1 MAAVSGSAD
10 QENMPTVVHRCHG
23 GFMSTKSLNASAHW
37 IGGDAVAGSTD
48 VIDVVNPATGEVA
61 GRVPSGT
68 AADVDRAVAAATAA
82 FPGWAA
88 TDPAERAAVVRR
100 ISEGL
105 RGRIEEVATTITSEM
120 GAPITL
126 SRSAQAALPV
136 MVAETFAALAADF
149 HWTEQIGH
157 SLVVREPIGVVG
169 AITPWNFPLQQIV
182 SKVAPALLAGNTMV
196 LKPSEIAPLTAG
208 ILAEVAAEAGLPA
221 GVFNVV
227 YGTGPVVGEA
237 ISAHPGIDMVSFT
250 GSTRAG
256 RRISA
261 VASETIKR
269 VALELGG
276 KSPNVILDD
285 ADLALAVRLGVGSAF
300 ANGGQVCGA
309 WPRML
314 VPASRHDE
322 IVERAVAAAAEYT
335 VGDPTD
341 EATRIGPMASEAH
354 RRRVD
359 GYIERGIADGAT
371 LVLGGPG
378 RPDGL
383 DKGAY
388 ARPTIFA
395 DVAPDSVIAQEEIFG
410 PVLTIIPYADDD
422 QAVEIANST
431 VYGLTGGVFGGEE
444 RALAIARRLRTG
456 QVDINGAH
464 WNPLAPFGGYKQSGN
479 GREFGHYGIEEFL
492 ETKSIQR

>member
-1 MAAVSGSAD
+1 
-10 QENMPTVVHRCHG
+10 
-23 GFMSTKSLNASAHW
+23 MSTKALNASAHW
-37 IGGDAVAGSTD
+37 IDGEAVAGSTD
-48 VIDVVNPATGEVA
+48 MIDVVNPATGEVVA
-61 GRVPSGT
+61 QVPAGT

-82 FPGWAA
+82 FPRWAA
-88 TDPAERAAVVRR
+88 TEPAERAAIVRR
-100 ISEGL
+100 VSEGL
-105 RGRIEEVATTITSEM
+105 QSRAEEIATTITGEM

-126 SRSAQAALPV
+126 SRWAQAPFPV
-136 MVAETFAALAADF
+136 KVAASFAALAADF
-149 HWTEQIGH
+149 DWTEQIGN

-182 SKVAPALLAGNTMV
+182 SKMAPALLAGNTMI

-208 ILAEVAAEAGLPA
+208 ILAEVAAGAGLPA

-237 ISAHPGIDMVSFT
+237 ISGHPGIDMVSFT

-261 VASETIKR
+261 VASQTVKR

-276 KSPNVILDD
+276 KSANVILDD
-285 ADLALAVRLGVGSAF
+285 ADLAQAVRIGVGNAF
-300 ANGGQVCGA
+300 VNGGQVCGA

-322 IVERAVAAAAEYT
+322 VVELAVAAAAEHT
-335 VGDPTD
+335 IGDPTD
-341 EATRIGPMASEAH
+341 ESTQIGPMASEAQRH
-354 RRRVD
+354 RVD
-359 GYIERGIADGAT
+359 GYIKRGVADGAT
-371 LVLGGPG
+371 LAFGGPG
-378 RPDGL
+378 KPDGL
-383 DKGAY
+383 HNGAY

-395 DVAPDSVIAQEEIFG
+395 DVAPGAVIAQEEIFG
-410 PVLTIIPYADDD
+410 PVLTIIPYVDDD
-422 QAVEIANST
+422 QAVEIANNT
-431 VYGLTGGVFGGEE
+431 MYGLTGAVFGSED

-456 QVDINGAH
+456 QVDINGAQ

-479 GREFGHYGIEEFL
+479 GREFGRYGIEEFL